1 MALSLRMEDDAL
13 EFGKELVGNGA
24 GEAVG
29 EALDRQLN
37 FCRPSQ
43 AVQMDF

>member
-1 MALSLRMEDDAL
+1 MEDDA
-13 EFGKELVGNGA
+13 GHPVHKLVADGA